1 MDKTVKTYLTTCYR
15 KQADGT
21 IRSIQV
27 TRKYETKAPTLS
39 LTQIGK
45 IRSLLEM
52 GVPKKNICA
61 KYGVSAYV
69 LNKAILAK

>member
-1 MDKTVKTYLTTCYR
+1 MDKTVKTYRTTCYR

-27 TRKYETKAPTLS
+27 TRKYETKAPALS
-39 LTQIGK
+39 LTQIDE
-45 IRSLLEM
+45 IRSLLDM

-61 KYGVSAYV
+61 KYGVSSYL
-69 LNKAILAK
+69 LNKSLLAK

>member
-1 MDKTVKTYLTTCYR
+1 MDKTVKTYRTTCYR

-27 TRKYETKAPTLS
+27 TRKYETKPPALS
-39 LTQIGK
+39 PTQIDG
-45 IRSLLEM
+45 IRELLDM
-52 GVPKKNICA
+52 GVPKKNIFV